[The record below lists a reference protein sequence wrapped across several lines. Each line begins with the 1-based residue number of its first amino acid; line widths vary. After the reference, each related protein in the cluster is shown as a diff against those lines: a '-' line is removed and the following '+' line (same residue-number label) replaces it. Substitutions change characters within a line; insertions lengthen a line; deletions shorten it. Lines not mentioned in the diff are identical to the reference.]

1 MKALK
6 IGLVIVALAIAV
18 YFYFVSTTKQYK
30 KADVETS
37 RMAPNLKP
45 GLKRST
51 VENTLK
57 ANGFKINDTSP
68 SKKGPVHRQI
78 FVRAASR
85 SAFSWVRYDV
95 FIEYDGNDQ
104 LKTARFVRSGHS
116 DGQEDTCVI
125 MHEVP
130 SISSVAYPIPCP
142 ANIQDF

>member
-68 SKKGPVHRQI
+68 SKKDPVHRQNLCP
-78 FVRAASR
+78 
-85 SAFSWVRYDV
+85 
-95 FIEYDGNDQ
+95 G
-104 LKTARFVRSGHS
+104 RF
-116 DGQEDTCVI
+116 QI
-125 MHEVP
+125 
-130 SISSVAYPIPCP
+130 SILLGSIRCLHR
-142 ANIQDF
+142 I